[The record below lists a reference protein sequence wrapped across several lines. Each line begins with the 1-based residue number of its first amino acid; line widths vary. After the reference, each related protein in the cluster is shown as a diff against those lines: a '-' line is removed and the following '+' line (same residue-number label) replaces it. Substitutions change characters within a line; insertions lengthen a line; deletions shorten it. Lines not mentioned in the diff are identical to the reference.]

1 MTLTLPR
8 SAIIVLESLTREGPL
23 TPRDLK
29 EHVDLAPRT
38 LTLALRTLFEARII
52 LKTPNLMDMRQP
64 VYHVNIKRVR
74 ELRIQFESDNTSR
87 VRPSVRPH
95 GPSGTFTR

>member
-1 MTLTLPR
+1 M
-8 SAIIVLESLTREGPL
+8 
-23 TPRDLK
+23 TPRDLM

-52 LKTPNLMDMRQP
+52 HKTPNLMDMRQP

-74 ELRIQFESDNTSR
+74 ELRIQFESDNMSR
-87 VRPSVRPH
+87 VQPSVRPH
-95 GPSGTFTR
+95 GPSGSFTR